1 MYREYQAPVAVRP
14 VVACLWEQ
22 EPNGDHVQRVVPDG
36 CVDLIWLAGREL
48 VVAGPDTR
56 FRDAALAAGAMSSGV
71 RLRPGVAGMVL
82 GVPAC
87 DVRDLQI
94 DVDLLWGGR
103 AARNPGDSMAEIR
116 GRLAEAAP
124 ARRLE
129 LLSDVVTG
137 RATER
142 PDPLVGAAVRHLAHP
157 GARVAAVAAELGVGE
172 RQLHRRMLG
181 AVGYGPK
188 MFARVARLRRLMMLT
203 RRPPALPS
211 VSAGQPARWSV
222 EQQAAGS
229 PAPVS
234 CSSSLASF
242 SLASVAVAA
251 GYASQS
257 HMNDEVRR
265 LTGTTAVRFLED
277 AIVTAA

>member
-1 MYREYQAPVAVRP
+1 MSVYREYQPPGAVAP

-22 EPNGDHVQRVVPDG
+22 EPAGDHVQRVVPDG

-56 FRDAALAAGAMSSGV
+56 FRDVALPAGALSSGV
-71 RLRPGVAGMVL
+71 RLRPGAAGVVL
-82 GVPAC
+82 GAPAC

-94 DVDLLWGGR
+94 DVDLLWGGQ
-103 AARNPGDSMAEIR
+103 ASRNAGDSTAELR

-129 LLSDVVTG
+129 LLVDVVTR
-137 RATER
+137 RATAR
-142 PDPLVGAAVRHLAHP
+142 PDPLVRAAVRHLTYP
-157 GARVAAVAAELGVGE
+157 GARVSVVAAELGVGE

-188 MFARVARLRRLMMLT
+188 MFARVARLRRLVTLIQG
-203 RRPPALPS
+203 PDS
-211 VSAGQPARWSV
+211 F
-222 EQQAAGS
+222 
-229 PAPVS
+229 
-234 CSSSLASF
+234 SF

-277 AIVTAA
+277 ATVTAA

>member
-1 MYREYQAPVAVRP
+1 MYREYQAPDAVAP

-22 EPNGDHVQRVVPDG
+22 EPAGDHVQRVVPDG

-56 FRDAALAAGAMSSGV
+56 FRDVALPAGAMSSGV
-71 RLRPGVAGMVL
+71 RLRPGAAGVVL

-94 DVDLLWGGR
+94 DVDLLWGGQASR
-103 AARNPGDSMAEIR
+103 KRGDSTAELR
-116 GRLAEAAP
+116 GRLVEAAP

-129 LLSDVVTG
+129 LLVDMVTR
-137 RATER
+137 RATAR
-142 PDPLVGAAVRHLAHP
+142 PDPLVRAAVRRLTHP
-157 GARVAAVAAELGVGE
+157 GARVSVVAAELGVGE

-188 MFARVARLRRLMMLT
+188 IFARVARLRRLVTLT
-203 RRPPALPS
+203 QRPPAPPS
-211 VSAGQPARWSV
+211 VPAGRPVAEW
-222 EQQAAGS
+222 AAQSPGRTSPGS
-229 PAPVS
+229 S
-234 CSSSLASF
+234 SF